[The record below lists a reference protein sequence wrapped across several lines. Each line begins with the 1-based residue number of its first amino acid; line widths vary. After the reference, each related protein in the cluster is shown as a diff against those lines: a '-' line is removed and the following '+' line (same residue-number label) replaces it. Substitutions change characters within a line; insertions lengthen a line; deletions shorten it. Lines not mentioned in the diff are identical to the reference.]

1 MENKLNTGDLF
12 TNGETTEAKPHRVN
26 LSLHSREFTITTTS
40 GYKKRNLSILYQP
53 TVKPLPQ
60 YSIGLVL

>member
-26 LSLHSREFTITTTS
+26 LSHHSREFTITATS
-40 GYKKRNLSILYQP
+40 GYK
-53 TVKPLPQ
+53 
-60 YSIGLVL
+60 